1 MGLVTLPKNAKPKE
15 VPIPDLAPP
24 DTECVAHVIL
34 QNCTIQ
40 NPNFH
45 NAIVSV
51 TVRCGA
57 QISENCTYFESS
69 GSEIGQC
76 GVKICKCD
84 ANICQVI
91 FPIRVFTRNC
101 QDIFY
106 TMGQNLTIHK
116 KFLCLKNVNFEED
129 ANETF
134 FKM

>member
-1 MGLVTLPKNAKPKE
+1 M
-15 VPIPDLAPP
+15 
-24 DTECVAHVIL
+24 
-34 QNCTIQ
+34 Q
-40 NPNFH
+40 FF
-45 NAIVSV
+45 SV

-129 ANETF
+129 ANKTF
-134 FKM
+134 FKMWILSKKKKMIFWKYEFCEKWEIQNVSM

>member
-34 QNCTIQ
+34 QNTIE
-40 NPNFH
+40 NPIYNG
-45 NAIVSV
+45 ISSV

-91 FPIRVFTRNC
+91 FPIRFFREITKIGEMYFTHWGKSFLYV
-101 QDIFY
+101 Q
-106 TMGQNLTIHK
+106 
-116 KFLCLKNVNFEED
+116 KFLAEFD
-129 ANETF
+129 I
-134 FKM
+134 